1 MDLGS
6 LLNQGSQGLDLEELR
21 RILAQS
27 ESSSK
32 LDRITNPT
40 FSFPDGMDDTY
51 EFFDVFVRIL
61 LSIEYTDEAFGSQYT
76 MTIVVEALRACI
88 NGLLQRHGFGWLV
101 QLPRRFS
108 DMTWMMLQQKQDL
121 TILIYLYGLVLTI
134 ATRRDT
140 LTLEDWAI
148 SLVEF
153 IKAKHSTIMCHVWLN
168 LWSVDDTQQKNTK
181 SFFFQTLNGILDKS
195 NDDKWN
201 ECIRAMVTMLKEQQ
215 TSLLYQ
221 IDEKLGNALWR
232 PSFTTDEC
240 VIAYAA
246 FRLMSNRALS
256 DSSTS
261 YHILHIHQD
270 NPLLNPIVGESLPG
284 DAVARMKL
292 LQKAILMWMNEY
304 KKLGEA
310 QFNMYLQTLV
320 KSQYPTDNKT
330 ILDALVAY
338 WTIRDPYGNQ
348 QNVILDTFMDI
359 LRKTKYHQRLPPYY
373 AYIEYFKGWSG
384 RADIMSDTE
393 AYNITAGAE
402 IDVSRYIG
410 YGNPALFRGCCRM
423 LEQLSSS
430 NEAHNWI
437 VSCMENAHPDIA
449 IWYVRWIIEQYNN
462 ENDTKSQSSLYGK
475 LLGSILKTSRVM
487 DLAMDIVPV
496 ILKTISDK
504 RWSWLLR
511 QCSNIII
518 KYFQGYPQLSTQVFV
533 TDLLRT
539 KSKDF
544 IDKLVNKLQNVMPST
559 QLNSTDSRAW
569 FANHFMGP
577 VVTMVGDSNDES
589 VALQLFD
596 RILSDTDSYE
606 FFLGRSL
613 ISNDIIPPSAYDVL
627 HVTSQHNVFSVQ
639 HLGMV
644 SLLHEMVQ
652 LRDKIK
658 TQRLVTEWER
668 QWLKDNG
675 TMFSVPDKR
684 VLQLIGLYDKAPAQI
699 KQMIEQFVNI
709 GIQGNKQHDQQRSA
723 NEHKFS
729 KRMIELMML
738 GDIPEVETLFDIF
751 SRSHEQYSKFDDDRD
766 DEIVFIMI
774 SILLSIGEELQFAHK
789 HPESYPRT
797 TGAVH
802 QQEPDTKAEQD
813 FGKKKR
819 KVTTVRKQQLSKWQ
833 SKMKGRQ
840 QQEQQAQY
848 TARQLLITL
857 SQRAISFL
865 ATVMEDE
872 PGESAL
878 KEIWRTKLTTQPL
891 FYESMRSLSQALEH
905 DVNIRSDLQALV
917 DRCVV
922 RLPQEKADEART
934 ILNFD
939 S

>member
-1 MDLGS
+1 M
-6 LLNQGSQGLDLEELR
+6 
-21 RILAQS
+21 
-27 ESSSK
+27 
-32 LDRITNPT
+32 
-40 FSFPDGMDDTY
+40 
-51 EFFDVFVRIL
+51 
-61 LSIEYTDEAFGSQYT
+61 
-76 MTIVVEALRACI
+76 
-88 NGLLQRHGFGWLV
+88 
-101 QLPRRFS
+101 
-108 DMTWMMLQQKQDL
+108 
-121 TILIYLYGLVLTI
+121 
-134 ATRRDT
+134 
-140 LTLEDWAI
+140 
-148 SLVEF
+148 
-153 IKAKHSTIMCHVWLN
+153 
-168 LWSVDDTQQKNTK
+168 
-181 SFFFQTLNGILDKS
+181 
-195 NDDKWN
+195 
-201 ECIRAMVTMLKEQQ
+201 
-215 TSLLYQ
+215 
-221 IDEKLGNALWR
+221 
-232 PSFTTDEC
+232 
-240 VIAYAA
+240 
-246 FRLMSNRALS
+246 
-256 DSSTS
+256 
-261 YHILHIHQD
+261 
-270 NPLLNPIVGESLPG
+270 GESLPG
-284 DAVARMKL
+284 DTVTKMKL

-304 KKLGEA
+304 KKLGET
-310 QFNMYLQTLV
+310 QFNMYLQMLI

-338 WTIRDPYGNQ
+338 WTIRDPCGNQ
-348 QNVILDTFMDI
+348 QNVILDTFTII
-359 LRKTKYHQRLPPYY
+359 LKKTKYHQRVPPYY

-402 IDVSRYIG
+402 INVSRYIG
-410 YGNPALFRGCCRM
+410 YGNPALLRGCCRM

-430 NEAHNWI
+430 SEAHNWI

-462 ENDTKSQSSLYGK
+462 ENDTKSQPSPYGK
-475 LLGSILKTSRVM
+475 LLGSILKTSRMM

-496 ILKTISDK
+496 ALKTISDK
-504 RWSWLLR
+504 RWSWFLR
-511 QCSNIII
+511 QCSNVII
-518 KYFQGYPQLSTQVFV
+518 KYFQGYPQLSTQVFI

-539 KSKDF
+539 KSKEF
-544 IDKLVNKLQNVMPST
+544 IDKLINKLQNVMPST
-559 QLNSTDSRAW
+559 QLNSADSRAW

-577 VVTMVGDSNDES
+577 VVTMVGDSNDKS

-606 FFLGRSL
+606 FFLGTPL
-613 ISNDIIPPSAYDVL
+613 ISNDIIPSSAYDVL
-627 HVTSQHNVFSVQ
+627 YVTSEHNVFSVQ

-709 GIQGNKQHDQQRSA
+709 GIQGNKQRSI
-723 NEHKFS
+723 NDYKFS
-729 KRMIELMML
+729 KTMIELMMI

-751 SRSHEQYSKFDDDRD
+751 SRSHEQCSKLDEDRD
-766 DEIVFIMI
+766 DEVVFTMI
-774 SILLSIGEELQFAHK
+774 SILLAIGEELQFAQI

-797 TGAVH
+797 TGAIH
-802 QQEPDTKAEQD
+802 QQGSDTKTEQD

-848 TARQLLITL
+848 TAEQLLIIL

-878 KEIWRTKLTTQPL
+878 KEIWRTKLTSQSV
-891 FYESMRSLSQALEH
+891 FYEALRSLSQAVEH
-905 DVNIRSDLQALV
+905 KIDIRDDLQALV
-917 DRCVV
+917 DRCLV
-922 RLPQEKADEART
+922 RLSHEKADKAQT
-934 ILNFD
+934 ILNLIVRK